1 MVNDDVYSLLRDLI
15 LREEVLPNE
24 RLIESDYAERF
35 NTNRS
40 SIRKALATLERE
52 GLVVIEP
59 FKGAHVRRITD
70 KEAIEMTEVRT
81 ALESL
86 LVRYAAERAGDADK
100 ENLRQAQAHARAL
113 LQENSPI
120 EVGGAARRV
129 REWMWQ
135 ISGHATGHRILVTIN
150 SQLIRIWFRAIMMP
164 GRAQEIVD
172 QLDPVVDAICDN
184 DPERAVA
191 AMRAYHT
198 CSMAALMRAVQL
210 ASAHSTARHLPL

>member
-1 MVNDDVYSLLRDLI
+1 MVNDDVYSMLRDLI

-81 ALESL
+81 ALETL

-100 ENLRQAQAHARAL
+100 EQLRETQSVARTL
-113 LQENSPI
+113 LQESSPI
-120 EVGGAARRV
+120 EVGAAARRV
-129 REWMWQ
+129 RECMWR
-135 ISGHATGHRILVTIN
+135 ISGHITGQNILVTIN
-150 SQLIRIWFRAIMMP
+150 SQLIRIWFRAILMP
-164 GRAQEIVD
+164 GRAEEIVD
-172 QLDPVVDAICDN
+172 QLDPVVDAICAN
-184 DPERAVA
+184 DPDRAVA
-191 AMRAYHT
+191 AMHTYHAA
-198 CSMAALMRAVQL
+198 SMAALKRAVQN
-210 ASAHSTARHLPL
+210 ANVHSSSKHLPV